1 MTSLVFPSEVS
12 CLSFVYEP
20 MWTSNSYCAI
30 MLVAGVFY
38 GENASFLCKEVTRK
52 KSKSGAII
60 KYQRRFV
67 ALQMVN
73 QH

>member
-1 MTSLVFPSEVS
+1 
-12 CLSFVYEP
+12 
-20 MWTSNSYCAI
+20 